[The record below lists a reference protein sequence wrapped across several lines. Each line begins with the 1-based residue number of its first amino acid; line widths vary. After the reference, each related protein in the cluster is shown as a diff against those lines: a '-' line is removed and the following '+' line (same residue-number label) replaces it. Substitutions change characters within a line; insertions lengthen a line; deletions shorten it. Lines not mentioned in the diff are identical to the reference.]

1 MNKEWLEEQI
11 ELLNSYSDEQLIN
24 IYSNTISDW
33 KDETRE
39 YIIECLT
46 AILEESVVNDERYE

>member
-1 MNKEWLEEQI
+1 MNKEWLKEQT

-33 KDETRE
+33 RDETRE
-39 YIIECLT
+39 YIIECLI